1 MNDLVTPVS
10 RLRDLIR
17 SSAPNR
23 RGSSLEAM
31 SVATGIVDA
40 PARDDVLHQVE
51 QTLRRM
57 PPDEIGD
64 PQEFRRALEILLSR
78 TDRSL
83 SKLKRAPD
91 TPLDRQ
97 DMMAFEAVIRTDGTR
112 PSLLVREGKVDPH
125 HPLAGNW
132 TGTLAD
138 TQDRLRPCIQAV
150 GRIEPRNATARNYF
164 GTGWVVDAGKGLVLT
179 NLHVLEAMWRRL
191 SNAML
196 RTEDGSFRIL
206 GDSAYIDFVGESGID
221 AANRFRI
228 VKATPSPIDGDGFG
242 RLDAA
247 VLTIEPTKPGQTI
260 PSAIP
265 VVADIDGP
273 KGNRDSFCIVGFPGA
288 PPYQNGI
295 EEGVDWAWV
304 NTTLF
309 GGRYGVKRLAPGV
322 VHHPLGSFDN
332 DKKGWVFGHDATTLG
347 GSSGSPL
354 LAWRDDASAFGL
366 HFAGASVDTNTA
378 HAIARCRETL
388 LELGVPVQP
397 G

>member
-1 MNDLVTPVS
+1 MNGFATPVS

-17 SSAPNR
+17 PSASKRTSPF
-23 RGSSLEAM
+23 EAL
-31 SVATGIVDA
+31 SADTDSVDA
-40 PARDDVLHQVE
+40 PAKDDVLHQVE

-64 PQEFRRALEILLSR
+64 PQAFRRALEILLFQA
-78 TDRSL
+78 DRSL
-83 SKLKRAPD
+83 GKLKRAPD
-91 TPLDRQ
+91 ASLGRQ
-97 DMMAFEAVIRTDGTR
+97 DIMAFEAVIRTDGTR
-112 PSLLVREGKVDPH
+112 PSLLVREGQVDPN
-125 HPLAGNW
+125 HPLAGSW
-132 TGTLAD
+132 SGPLAD
-138 TQDRLRPCIQAV
+138 TQDRLRPYIQAI

-191 SNAML
+191 ANAML
-196 RTEDGSFRIL
+196 RTEDGNFRIL
-206 GDSAYIDFVGESGID
+206 GDSAYIDFAGESGID
-221 AANRFRI
+221 AVNRFRI
-228 VKATPSPIDGDGFG
+228 VKAVPSPIDGDGYG
-242 RLDAA
+242 RLDVA
-247 VLTIEPTKPGQTI
+247 VLTIEPTETGQTV

-265 VVADIDGP
+265 VLADIDGP
-273 KGNRDSFCIVGFPGA
+273 KGNRDSFCVVGFPGA

-295 EEGVDWAWV
+295 EEGIDWAWV

-322 VHHPLGSFDN
+322 VHRPLGSFDD

-388 LELGVPVQP
+388 LGLGVPVRP